1 MFVNWDTEGEK
12 GDVEIG
18 KKPRRV
24 TTVAILPTYNTKK
37 SDEHKASNFYLL
49 NKSTARKRKWSKQ

>member
-1 MFVNWDTEGEK
+1 MFVNGDVEGEK

-18 KKPRRV
+18 RKPRRV
-24 TTVAILPTYNTKK
+24 QQLQSCQHATQEKT

-49 NKSTARKRKWSKQ
+49 NKSTTRKIK